1 MSYVSMPPS
10 GNQGDDGEVQ
20 EPSQEDQP
28 IAEEQFAPADSPAA
42 KLPPEAQGEVNG
54 GPLGCC
60 LGVMVGLTLSLVVV
74 VASRFLADPLA
85 QVLHGSL
92 SVVIRIVMI
101 IFAIAGAI
109 IFGYFGWKIGKSVY
123 REYEPPVIKDRRHKS
138 KPREA

>member
-28 IAEEQFAPADSPAA
+28 IAEEQLAPADSPAA

-109 IFGYFGWKIGKSVY
+109 IFGYFGWKIGKRFY
-123 REYEPPVIKDRRHKS
+123 REYEPPVIKDRRRKS